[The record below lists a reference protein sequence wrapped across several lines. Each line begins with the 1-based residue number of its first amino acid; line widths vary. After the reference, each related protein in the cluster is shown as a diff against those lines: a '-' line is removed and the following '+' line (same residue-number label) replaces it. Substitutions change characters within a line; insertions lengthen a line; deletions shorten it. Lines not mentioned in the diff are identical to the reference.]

1 MRIIVLALALL
12 PAAAMA
18 HDGDK
23 VATPAPT
30 AHPQCQNAKVQAVK
44 KPAPSLRPRTLAQQP
59 AANQYLAV
67 LRLEEGCDVPVMI
80 RENVGREQ
88 R

>member
-18 HDGDK
+18 RDGDK
-23 VATPAPT
+23 AAAPAPA
-30 AHPQCQNAKVQAVK
+30 AHPQCQNAKAQTVE
-44 KPAPSLRPRTLAQQP
+44 KPAPSLRPHTLAQQP
-59 AANQYLAV
+59 VANQYLAV